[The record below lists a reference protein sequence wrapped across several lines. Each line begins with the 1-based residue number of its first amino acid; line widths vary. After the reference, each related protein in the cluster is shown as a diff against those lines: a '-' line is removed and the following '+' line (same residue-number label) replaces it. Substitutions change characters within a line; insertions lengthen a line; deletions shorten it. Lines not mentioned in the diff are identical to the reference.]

1 MKKAIVI
8 GATSG
13 IGRETAA
20 RLVEEGWEVGVS
32 GRRIEAL
39 EAFREEYGERVHIK
53 QMDVTQED
61 AMAGLDA
68 LIVEMGAPDLLLY
81 VSGVGYQN
89 RELDIDKEI
98 RTVRTNCEGM
108 VRILAHF
115 VDYVRKHPDAYLAGN
130 EAHIAVVTSIAGT
143 AGLGTAPAYSATK
156 RMQQTYISALA
167 QLVRME
173 KIPVVFTDIRPGFV
187 ATDILNPDKKY
198 PMLLTLQKAADEVM
212 KAIRRKR
219 RICTFDGKFRI
230 LVFFWRLVPRC
241 IWERL
246 TWVKN

>member
-13 IGRETAA
+13 IGRETAV
-20 RLVEEGWEVGVS
+20 RLVDEGWEVGVS

-39 EAFREEYGERVHIK
+39 EAFRKEYGERVHFR
-53 QMDVTQED
+53 QMDVTWED
-61 AMAGLDA
+61 ATARLDA
-68 LIVEMGAPDLLLY
+68 LIEEMGAPDLLLY

-89 RELDIDKEI
+89 REL
-98 RTVRTNCEGM
+98 
-108 VRILAHF
+108 
-115 VDYVRKHPDAYLAGN
+115 
-130 EAHIAVVTSIAGT
+130 
-143 AGLGTAPAYSATK
+143 
-156 RMQQTYISALA
+156 
-167 QLVRME
+167 
-173 KIPVVFTDIRPGFV
+173 DIRPGFV

-219 RICTFDGKFRI
+219 RIYTFDWKFRI

>member
-61 AMAGLDA
+61 ATAGLDA

-89 RELDIDKEI
+89 RELDI
-98 RTVRTNCEGM
+98 
-108 VRILAHF
+108 
-115 VDYVRKHPDAYLAGN
+115 RKHDRYLLHSDQLRQCGNICLLHSFGSGICWSRAQAGC
-130 EAHIAVVTSIAGT
+130 SG
-143 AGLGTAPAYSATK
+143 
-156 RMQQTYISALA
+156 
-167 QLVRME
+167 
-173 KIPVVFTDIRPGFV
+173 D
-187 ATDILNPDKKY
+187 
-198 PMLLTLQKAADEVM
+198 
-212 KAIRRKR
+212 
-219 RICTFDGKFRI
+219 
-230 LVFFWRLVPRC
+230 
-241 IWERL
+241 
-246 TWVKN
+246 

>member
-13 IGRETAA
+13 IGRETAV
-20 RLVEEGWEVGVS
+20 RLVDEGWEVSVS

-61 AMAGLDA
+61 ATARLDA
-68 LIVEMGAPDLLLY
+68 LIEEMGAPDLLLY

-98 RTVRTNCEGM
+98 RTVRTNCEGL

-115 VDYVRKHPDAYLAGN
+115 IDYVRKHPDAYSA
-130 EAHIAVVTSIAGT
+130 EHKAHIAVVT
-143 AGLGTAPAYSATK
+143 
-156 RMQQTYISALA
+156 
-167 QLVRME
+167 
-173 KIPVVFTDIRPGFV
+173 
-187 ATDILNPDKKY
+187 
-198 PMLLTLQKAADEVM
+198 
-212 KAIRRKR
+212 
-219 RICTFDGKFRI
+219 
-230 LVFFWRLVPRC
+230 
-241 IWERL
+241 
-246 TWVKN
+246 

>member
-61 AMAGLDA
+61 ATAGLDA

-89 RELDIDKEI
+89 RNWILI
-98 RTVRTNCEGM
+98 RKSVPCGPIAKAWC
-108 VRILAHF
+108 VFWHILSTMSE
-115 VDYVRKHPDAYLAGN
+115 N
-130 EAHIAVVTSIAGT
+130 
-143 AGLGTAPAYSATK
+143 
-156 RMQQTYISALA
+156 
-167 QLVRME
+167 
-173 KIPVVFTDIRPGFV
+173 
-187 ATDILNPDKKY
+187 IL
-198 PMLLTLQKAADEVM
+198 
-212 KAIRRKR
+212 R
-219 RICTFDGKFRI
+219 RIRLDMRHM
-230 LVFFWRLVPRC
+230 WRLLHQSP
-241 IWERL
+241 EQPA
-246 TWVKN
+246 